1 MRNWFDKI
9 LSGAEK
15 AWQIWLQDH
24 AESLPF
30 YPENAPTLNY
40 NFAQFDVEMPYKP
53 GDFTQINAQLNE
65 VMVARAVRLLN
76 PQKGERIADLF
87 CGLGNFSLPLAKSGA
102 SVVGIEGADYLVDR
116 ARENARLN
124 RCAENMTFSVAD
136 LFDTD
141 EKTVESWG
149 KFDKMLL
156 DPPRSG
162 AYAVVKSLHKPF
174 LPQKIVYVSCNPSTF
189 ARDAGVL
196 VDKGYKFKAAGI
208 MNMFAQTSHVESI
221 GVFEL

>member
-1 MRNWFDKI
+1 MREKCDGAQHSFRKSTVWTNIKRLRNWFDKI
-9 LSGAEK
+9 CPGAEK

-30 YPENAPTLNY
+30 YPENAPALNY
-40 NFAQFDVEMPYKP
+40 TFAQFDVEMPYKP

-116 ARENARLN
+116 ARENARL
-124 RCAENMTFSVAD
+124 
-136 LFDTD
+136 
-141 EKTVESWG
+141 
-149 KFDKMLL
+149 
-156 DPPRSG
+156 
-162 AYAVVKSLHKPF
+162 KSLCREYDVF
-174 LPQKIVYVSCNPSTF
+174 L
-189 ARDAGVL
+189 L
-196 VDKGYKFKAAGI
+196 
-208 MNMFAQTSHVESI
+208 QTCSIPMKRLSSHGEI
-221 GVFEL
+221 